1 LKEAGARLG
10 VAVTR
15 TEMLV
20 VNEAELTRTFANLAE
35 QKIDGVV
42 IDESGTFLAMRATL
56 AALAAKHRIPVIYP
70 YRDYV
75 EEGGLMALAPDLG
88 ELAARM
94 AGDVHQSFSGTSAGD
109 IPFYQPSKFLLIF
122 NLRTAKSTGVDLP
135 ANLIA
140 RADEV
145 IE

>member
-1 LKEAGARLG
+1 MQDAGARLG
-10 VAVTR
+10 ITIWRV
-15 TEMLV
+15 EMPV
-20 VNEAELTRTFANLAE
+20 VNEGELARTFAYLAE
-35 QKIDGVV
+35 QKVDGV
-42 IDESGTFLAMRATL
+42 IPDEGGSFLAARATF
-56 AALAAKHRIPVIYP
+56 AALAAKYRIPVIYP

-88 ELAARM
+88 ELAVRM
-94 AGDVHQSFSGTSAGD
+94 ANDVHQIFMGTKTGD

-122 NLRTAKSTGVDLP
+122 NLRTAKATGLALP
-135 ANLIA
+135 ANLLA